1 MVRMMFNFKA
11 LFKKKPPKESADRQI
26 NAEIYSHFKLFALP
40 LVLIQLFILLGTL
53 GYLGLENYSLM
64 QAFFQTSYTFT
75 ATGFGALDESKFGTW
90 SIFLSVL
97 IMFCGEAL
105 MTFTVAVLIGVI
117 NKGVLAKL
125 IREKKMIYKIA
136 RLKNHYVICYHNEY
150 TIELAKQFRNAQIP
164 FVVVDDN
171 PEFEEQ
177 ALKHKYP
184 YFISGDPHTNLS
196 MLKTNLSSAKG
207 VVTFSKIL
215 SVNIA
220 LIANVR
226 LLEKELGRKPYYI
239 IASAD
244 NDEGLEKLKK
254 LGADSVVS
262 PTKLMAQRVSA
273 MAIRPDM
280 ENILENFIYKKDTLL
295 DLEEVIVPKESWLVQ
310 RKLKEAHFR
319 EIAKVF
325 VIGIIQKDGRYI
337 PMPEGDTIVASEAK
351 LLVIGTSEGVTKS
364 KSMVLQHQRPRE
376 VDYVAL

>member
-1 MVRMMFNFKA
+1 MFNFKP
-11 LFKKKPPKESADRQI
+11 LFKKKSPKDDPAHQI
-26 NAEIYSHFKLFALP
+26 NAELYAHLKLFAPP

-105 MTFTVAVLIGVI
+105 MTFTVAVLIGII

-150 TIELAKQFRNAQIP
+150 TIELAKQFRSAQIP

-171 PEFEEQ
+171 PEFEEE
-177 ALKHKYP
+177 AIKYKYP
-184 YFISGDPHTNLS
+184 YHIVGDPHTNLS

-207 VVTFSKIL
+207 VVTFSKTF
-215 SVNIA
+215 SVNIS

-239 IASAD
+239 ISSAH
-244 NDEGLEKLKK
+244 NDEDLEKLKK

-280 ENILENFIYKKDTLL
+280 ENILERFIYKKDTLL

-319 EIAKVF
+319 EITKVF

-351 LLVIGTSEGVTKS
+351 LLVIGTSEGVAKS
-364 KSMVLQHQRPRE
+364 KNLVLQHQRPRE